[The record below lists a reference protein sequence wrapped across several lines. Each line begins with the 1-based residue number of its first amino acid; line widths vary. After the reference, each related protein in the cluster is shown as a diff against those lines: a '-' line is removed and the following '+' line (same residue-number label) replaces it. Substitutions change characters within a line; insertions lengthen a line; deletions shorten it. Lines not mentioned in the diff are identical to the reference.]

1 MAKSLSSI
9 LNQIERLQK
18 EAASIQSE
26 VVDRIKKEIAKY
38 SLTPEQLFGQSTVR
52 SAAIGKPKKAASQ
65 ARAPKFAD
73 GAGNTWGGM
82 GKRPEWLRQ
91 ALEAGKV
98 LEEFLLEVQTRR
110 PHLRPR
116 LPSGPR
122 RPRQSPL
129 RRRRRLRRSAL
140 SRRRRLA
147 ASREPSRRLPW
158 AEPRQLPLAGTPAWQ
173 RKLSFAKRP
182 VFTGWSMTSPIQIPK
197 TVSGRVPSPD
207 AHDSN
212 RPESGIQPRR
222 AKLRR

>member
-98 LEEFLLEVQTRR
+98 LEEFLVGGANAKT
-110 PHLRPR
+110 
-116 LPSGPR
+116 S
-122 RPRQSPL
+122 SP
-129 RRRRRLRRSAL
+129 A
-140 SRRRRLA
+140 
-147 ASREPSRRLPW
+147 
-158 AEPRQLPLAGTPAWQ
+158 
-173 RKLSFAKRP
+173 KVAKRP
-182 VFTGWSMTSPIQIPK
+182 AKAKAKPAPAATAPSKKRAVAKK
-197 TVSGRVPSPD
+197 TLGRKP
-207 AHDSN
+207 
-212 RPESGIQPRR
+212 R
-222 AKLRR
+222 AKPSASVG